1 MKLKEQ
7 MEKGLLFVESG
18 HSDIENQNYAK
29 ELSDKRKKCKE
40 VLFDY
45 NNTRPSDYQTKD
57 KLLRGL
63 LGSMGERVFIESPV
77 NMAYGCNVF
86 MGTRVYANFNLVIV
100 DDINVNIGNRVM
112 FGPSVTISATGHPV
126 YPEYRFRGAHFSLPV
141 NIKDGVWVG
150 ANTTILP
157 GVTIGEN
164 SVIGAGSVV
173 TKDIPPNSLAMGVPC
188 KVIKEIGEREKEYY
202 YRDMKINHDFDE

>member
-1 MKLKEQ
+1 MSMKEQ
-7 MEKGLLFVESG
+7 MESGLLFVESG
-18 HSDIENQNYAK
+18 HSDPEDIRYAN
-29 ELSDKRKKCKE
+29 ELREMRKHCKE

-45 NNTRPSDYQTKD
+45 NNTRPSDYETKD

-77 NMAYGCNVF
+77 HMSYGSNVH

-100 DDINVNIGNRVM
+100 DDIDVNIGDRVM

-126 YPEYRFRGAHFSLPV
+126 YHEYRFRGAHFSLPV
-141 NIKDGVWVG
+141 NIGSGVWVG

-164 SVIGAGSVV
+164 AVIGAGSVV
-173 TKDIPPNSLAMGVPC
+173 TKDIPANTLAMGTPC
-188 KVIKEIGEREKEYY
+188 KVVREIGEKDKEYY
-202 YRDMKINHDFDE
+202 FRDMKINVDFDK